1 MGMLSCSCGSNFQ
14 VFAWI
19 AFCVSVVWIYSLANE
34 VVNLL
39 QVQPRSIDMPCMLTG
54 CIFLGLWGGHEV
66 I

>member
-1 MGMLSCSCGSNFQ
+1 MTGSPFVYAFSIHLNTNLFQFQ

-39 QVQPRSIDMPCMLTG
+39 QVQVYSTMMI
-54 CIFLGLWGGHEV
+54 
-66 I
+66 